1 MILADPEAYWGTLA
15 GRATHKLVQFSEDAV
30 KEYKENL
37 STMEGIHAVR
47 PLPSPFSARSIA
59 D

>member
-15 GRATHKLVQFSEDAV
+15 GRATHKLVQFSDDAV
-30 KEYKENL
+30 KEYKDNL

-47 PLPSPFSARSIA
+47 PPHTPVSARSIA